1 MDLLSSI
8 KLPYWLMIAGAILIA
23 MGFLGL
29 VFTRNKQ
36 AATNPDSEPPVPRP
50 QMPPLPN
57 LLDFGAGSARE
68 GLLRHP
74 LPGRAAGWHPGRWRD

>member
-29 VFTRNKQ
+29 LFTRNKH
-36 AATNPDSEPPVPRP
+36 AATDPDSEPPVPRP

-57 LLDFGAGSARE
+57 LLDSS
-68 GLLRHP
+68 RHK
-74 LPGRAAGWHPGRWRD
+74 GNG

>member
-8 KLPYWLMIAGAILIA
+8 ELPHWLMIAGAILIA

-36 AATNPDSEPPVPRP
+36 AATNPDSEPPVLPP
-50 QMPPLPN
+50 QMPPLPS
-57 LLDFGAGSARE
+57 LLDSS
-68 GLLRHP
+68 RHQ
-74 LPGRAAGWHPGRWRD
+74 GQQMTVHGHPSSGTTDDGKVSSDD